1 MAYYK
6 TKKIVIVLLLHTF
19 LLSVALSCI
28 FPFMWMI
35 NVSLKTSAE
44 FEADSG
50 LQLANSV
57 NLDNYKTILFKEK
70 KDTNE
75 TKSIANSI
83 KNSFKYLSESV
94 NDATFLRYF
103 LNSVFYTFTTVFFI
117 VLISSLAAY
126 GFSRLNF
133 PFKNLIFYMFLGAM
147 MVPLPAGFVP
157 VYVLLNK
164 LGLVNRVGYILA
176 MTNMGLSLSIYILKT
191 FFDQLPH
198 DLEDAAR
205 IDGCSKLQIWR
216 HVLLPLVWPA
226 LAVVIIFNSLNVW
239 NEFVF
244 ASLIFTDSSL
254 MPLQVGLM
262 EFADSMVTQHT
273 LIMAALT
280 IAALPIMLLYLKMQ
294 KQFVKGIT
302 AGAMVG

>member
-1 MAYYK
+1 MVYYRI
-6 TKKIVIVLLLHTF
+6 KKIVIIVLLHTF
-19 LLSVALSCI
+19 LLGVAVSCI

-44 FEADSG
+44 FEKDSG
-50 LQLANSV
+50 LAFADKI
-57 NLDNYKTILFKEK
+57 NLQNYKTILFKEK
-70 KDTNE
+70 YETNKE
-75 TKSIANSI
+75 NSLIDNI
-83 KNSFKYLSESV
+83 KYAFTYVRQNI

-103 LNSVFYTFTTVFFI
+103 LNSVFYTLITVFFI

-126 GFSRLNF
+126 SFSRLHF
-133 PFKNLIFYMFLGAM
+133 PGKNIIFYMFLAAM
-147 MVPLPAGFVP
+147 MIPLPAGFVP

-164 LGLVNRVGYILA
+164 LGLVNPGGYVLA

-205 IDGCSKLQIWR
+205 IDGCNKLQIWR

-244 ASLIFTDSSL
+244 ASLIFTDSTL

-294 KQFVKGIT
+294 KQFIKGIT

>member
-1 MAYYK
+1 MVYYK
-6 TKKIVIVLLLHTF
+6 TKKIVTILLLHTF

-28 FPFMWMI
+28 FPFIWML
-35 NVSLKTSAE
+35 NASFKTESE
-44 FEADSG
+44 FNKDSG
-50 LQLANSV
+50 LAIAKGISFESYRQIIV
-57 NLDNYKTILFKEK
+57 GEK
-70 KDTNE
+70 
-75 TKSIANSI
+75 
-83 KNSFKYLSESV
+83 FW
-94 NDATFLRYF
+94 RYF
-103 LNSVFYTFTTVFFI
+103 LNSVFYTFITVFFI

-126 GFSRLNF
+126 GFSRLHF
-133 PFKNLIFYMFLGAM
+133 PGKNIIFYMFLAAM
-147 MVPLPAGFVP
+147 MIPLPAGFVP

-164 LGLVNRVGYILA
+164 LGLVNRAGYILA

-205 IDGCSKLQIWR
+205 IDGCNKLQIWR

-244 ASLIFTDSSL
+244 ASLIFTDTGM

-262 EFADSMVTQHT
+262 EFADRMVTQHT

-280 IAALPIMLLYLKMQ
+280 IAALPIILLYLKMQ

>member
-1 MAYYK
+1 MEYYR
-6 TKKIVIVLLLHTF
+6 TKKIIIVLLLHAF
-19 LLSVALSCI
+19 LLSMALSCI
-28 FPFMWMI
+28 FPFLWMV
-35 NVSLKTSAE
+35 NVSFKTEAE
-44 FEADSG
+44 FEQDSG
-50 LQLANSV
+50 LHLARGFNIE
-57 NLDNYKTILFKEK
+57 NYRKIIIGEK
-70 KDTNE
+70 
-75 TKSIANSI
+75 
-83 KNSFKYLSESV
+83 FW
-94 NDATFLRYF
+94 RYF
-103 LNSVFYTFTTVFFI
+103 LNSVFYTFVTVSLI

-126 GFSRLNF
+126 GFSRLRF
-133 PFKNLIFYMFLGAM
+133 PGQHVIFYMFLAAM
-147 MVPLPAGFVP
+147 MIPLPAGFVP

-164 LGLVNRVGYILA
+164 LGLVNRFGYILA

-205 IDGCSKLQIWR
+205 IDGCNKLQIWR
-216 HVLLPLVWPA
+216 HVLLPLMWPA

-244 ASLIFTDSSL
+244 ASLIFTDTSF

-262 EFADSMVTQHT
+262 EFADRMVTQHT
-273 LIMAALT
+273 LIMSALT
-280 IAALPIMLLYLKMQ
+280 IAALPIILLYLKMQ